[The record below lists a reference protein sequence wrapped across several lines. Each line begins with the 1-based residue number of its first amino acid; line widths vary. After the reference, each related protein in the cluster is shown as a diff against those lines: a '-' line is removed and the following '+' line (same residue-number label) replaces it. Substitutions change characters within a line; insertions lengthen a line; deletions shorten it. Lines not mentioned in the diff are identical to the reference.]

1 MNVHIF
7 CVVVALGLIVIGDC
21 ASVLAGGPGGVTES
35 GYNLCSA
42 FCVLKLIR
50 VNHGAGT
57 VLKS

>member
-21 ASVLAGGPGGVTES
+21 VSVLAGGPGGVTES
-35 GYNLCSA
+35 GYNLCS
-42 FCVLKLIR
+42 FCVLKLKR